1 MNMYEIMLEEIQ
13 DSYLAL
19 PPTDKVN
26 NNNLEQ
32 TLQLADYY
40 SSLVLENLKIY
51 NAELIRISLSMSNLF
66 KTEECTKILVKIGNE
81 LDLLIFNNSKKHL
94 LYTLHMPIFPED
106 DVNTFFNLS
115 KNIYYGIANL
125 KHYDAI
131 KLTLNSNSKSYKNN
145 LENLIS
151 LSNSLPLITV

>member
-81 LDLLIFNNSKKHL
+81 LDLLIFNNSKNIFS
-94 LYTLHMPIFPED
+94 TLFICQ
-106 DVNTFFNLS
+106 FFQ
-115 KNIYYGIANL
+115 KMM
-125 KHYDAI
+125 
-131 KLTLNSNSKSYKNN
+131 LTLFSIYLKIYIMELLTSNIMMQ
-145 LENLIS
+145 L
-151 LSNSLPLITV
+151 NSL